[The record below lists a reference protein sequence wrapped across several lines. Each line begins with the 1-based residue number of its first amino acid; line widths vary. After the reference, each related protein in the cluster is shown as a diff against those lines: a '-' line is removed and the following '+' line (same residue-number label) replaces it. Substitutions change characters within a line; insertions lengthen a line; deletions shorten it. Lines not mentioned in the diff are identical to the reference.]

1 MMSYIV
7 YGSIFIVWI
16 YLLHV
21 LTRSK
26 LLFWRFLLGAFG
38 LFVFLMA
45 TVQPILTKPLAQ
57 VVAVI
62 SGGFGRLTGMFTAF
76 LKYGILFIHSSGE
89 SITLQIDLECSGI
102 IEILAF
108 LSLLAFFEVY
118 NINEKIM
125 VGILGVIGIILA
137 NAFRI
142 IVICELIYIG
152 GTNMY
157 YIAHTIIGRLVF
169 YGMSIVLYFYV
180 FTRPQIIRT
189 KVGRF
194 TYGHN

>member
-1 MMSYIV
+1 MKYLI
-7 YGSIFIVWI
+7 YLIIIGVWI
-16 YLLHV
+16 YVLHV
-21 LTRSK
+21 LTKSK

-38 LFVFLMA
+38 LFILLM
-45 TVQPILTKPLAQ
+45 VGVRPILTKPLSQ

-62 SGGFGRLTGMFTAF
+62 AGGFGSLTGTFTAF
-76 LKYGILFIHSSGE
+76 FKYGILFVRSASE
-89 SITLQIDLECSGI
+89 SITMQVDFECSGI
-102 IEILAF
+102 IEIIAF

-118 NINEKIM
+118 NINEKII
-125 VGILGVIGIILA
+125 VGILGILSIVFA
-137 NAFRI
+137 NAIRI

-152 GTNMY
+152 GTDMY
-157 YIAHTIIGRLVF
+157 YIAHTIIGRLLF

-194 TYGHN
+194 TYGRN

>member
-1 MMSYIV
+1 MMKYLI
-7 YGSIFIVWI
+7 YLIIIGVWI
-16 YLLHV
+16 YVLHV
-21 LTRSK
+21 LTKSK

-38 LFVFLMA
+38 LFILLM
-45 TVQPILTKPLAQ
+45 VGVRPVLTKPLSQ

-62 SGGFGRLTGMFTAF
+62 AGGFGNLTGTFTAF
-76 LKYGILFIHSSGE
+76 FKYGILFVRSASE
-89 SITLQIDLECSGI
+89 SITMQVDFECSGI
-102 IEILAF
+102 IEIIAF

-118 NINEKIM
+118 NINEKII
-125 VGILGVIGIILA
+125 VGILGILSIVFA
-137 NAFRI
+137 NAIRI

-152 GTNMY
+152 GTDMY
-157 YIAHTIIGRLVF
+157 YIAHTIIGRLLF

-194 TYGHN
+194 TYGRN